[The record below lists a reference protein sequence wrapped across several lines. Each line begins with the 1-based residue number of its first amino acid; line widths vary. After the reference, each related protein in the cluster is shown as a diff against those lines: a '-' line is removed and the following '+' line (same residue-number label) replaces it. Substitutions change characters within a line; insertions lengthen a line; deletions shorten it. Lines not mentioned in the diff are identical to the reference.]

1 MQNDSAKGP
10 PEADL
15 LSPVPDVILP
25 SQFFE
30 SVGAGAFS
38 SEQRL
43 MLAVLIDAIN
53 ALGISRV
60 SPNRRKRNSFNDASS
75 WVFAEGIRSPL
86 SFDHVCEALS
96 VDAEGLRRRLSELLS
111 EHNGTLL
118 RLRLKGGGR
127 MQCMTVKRVRRSR
140 RREHQGHSAR
150 AY

>member
-1 MQNDSAKGP
+1 MQNDSTKAAF
-10 PEADL
+10 EADL
-15 LSPVPDVILP
+15 LSPLPDVILP

-30 SVGAGAFS
+30 SVGARAFS

-53 ALGISRV
+53 ALGNSRV

-75 WVFAEGIRSPL
+75 WVFTDGVRSPL

-96 VDAEGLRRRLSELLS
+96 VDAQSLRRRLSELLL

-118 RLRLKGGGR
+118 RLRLKEAGR
-127 MQCMTVKRVRRSR
+127 MQCMTVNRIRRSR
-140 RREHQGHSAR
+140 RRAHQGRSGHA
-150 AY
+150 

>member
-1 MQNDSAKGP
+1 MQNDSTK
-10 PEADL
+10 EASEVDL
-15 LSPVPDVILP
+15 LSQLPDVILP

-30 SVGAGAFS
+30 SVGARAFS

-53 ALGISRV
+53 VLGDSRI
-60 SPNRRKRNSFNDASS
+60 SPNRRKRKSFNDASS
-75 WVFAEGIRSPL
+75 WVFAESIRSPL

-96 VDAEGLRRRLSELLS
+96 VDAEGLRRRLSALLS
-111 EHNGTLL
+111 EHNGTSL

-140 RREHQGHSAR
+140 RREHQG